1 MLRRGGPLEQQWWD
15 MHADME
21 ACKVKAEKAEKQQLL
36 DETMTDNTTAIL
48 TVNTISTT
56 STTSTLTT
64 SRTESRQLELE
75 REWVAVQSVTSTAD
89 SAATSF
95 TGNPTREKGA
105 GGCRRVLEGAGEVLK
120 SRRVA
125 KVWALGM
132 VNLDT

>member
-21 ACKVKAEKAEKQQLL
+21 ACKVKAEKQQQL

-48 TVNTISTT
+48 TVNTI

-95 TGNPTREKGA
+95 TGDPTREKGA